1 MLQTIRSPVMIFA
14 ILHRRPHFDQVA
26 VRIVETNNL
35 LPPTMCHETVHI
47 LDFRIVT
54 LQLFDKAFNI
64 RFFKIKFG
72 GIVLRNDLPAK
83 KLRPVFLF
91 LQNQTFGENHM
102 SIIIEDQLKTKQV
115 MVELSGFF
123 NIFHNYQYIL

>member
-1 MLQTIRSPVMIFA
+1 MIFA
-14 ILHRRPHFDQVA
+14 ILHRCPHFDQVP
-26 VRIVETNNL
+26 VRIIETYDL
-35 LPPTMCHETVHI
+35 LPPTMRHETVHI
-47 LDFRIVT
+47 LDFRIIT

-64 RFFKIKFG
+64 RFFKIQFA
-72 GIVLRNDLPAK
+72 GIVLRDNLPAK

-91 LQNQTFGENHM
+91 LQNKSFCQDHV

-123 NIFHNYQYIL
+123 NIFHNDQYIL